1 MGCRPE
7 KLGMENSLEKG
18 GIGSEKKMAK
28 FKRGGALEIVLGP
41 DWGAP
46 SQEGQKGGKPGT
58 EISRWE

>member
-1 MGCRPE
+1 
-7 KLGMENSLEKG
+7 MENSLEKG

-46 SQEGQKGGKPGT
+46 SQEGQKGGNRELKLAGGN
-58 EISRWE
+58 EG